1 MLQKQKEATE
11 KKRQQEIQK
20 VNKIKNGI
28 IKKKISQ
35 VIQYNSLFIFNKTGC
50 KRRSKQKARRNKS

>member
-28 IKKKISQ
+28 IKKISQ
-35 VIQYNSLFIFNKTGC
+35 VIQYNSLLIFNKTGC

>member
-28 IKKKISQ
+28 IKKNISSDT
-35 VIQYNSLFIFNKTGC
+35 I
-50 KRRSKQKARRNKS
+50 